1 VVVVFVDTLA
11 SSSSTSLMKRRLR
24 LLSLSLYLSD
34 VIINC
39 IDFVARCY
47 LLIFFIFS
55 DGAKVHFCAT
65 QCDVLFRVRSLVT
78 LKEDWNCRK
87 LRQNYLCVK
96 VAFFFTKNKIEV
108 VVNIFLSCYASS
120 MEARKKVAFFD
131 L

>member
-1 VVVVFVDTLA
+1 
-11 SSSSTSLMKRRLR
+11 M
-24 LLSLSLYLSD
+24 
-34 VIINC
+34 
-39 IDFVARCY
+39 
-47 LLIFFIFS
+47 
-55 DGAKVHFCAT
+55 
-65 QCDVLFRVRSLVT
+65 T

-96 VAFFFTKNKIEV
+96 VAFFFTKIKIEV